1 MIQRSA
7 ETLCAS
13 LHSAEVTEAPR
24 ESQDSLVR
32 TGAAMK
38 GVLTTRL
45 SWVVAIAAGLLSG
58 TYYLVK
64 LRQECGSAPLVACA
78 KQAFSLDEQ
87 ATTPE
92 RGAGAA
98 EDVRKAAETARRI
111 AEEKRRIAEER
122 ELVFWTTVKD
132 AKSIVLLQTYL
143 DRYPNGHFA
152 ALARALIEHLEKEK
166 AASDAAARQQEQAV
180 AAEDALKLAAARQQE
195 EQRKLEAAKQADEL
209 ARAHKKLRE
218 ATEATER
225 AKAAEQAA
233 LRSAEQAKKEVEQAK
248 AARQQV
254 IRDADQRAKAVSA
267 KTPAVTPAQ
276 TDAKGPA
283 SKETAMRSEPS
294 KPGHAIRVE
303 LGKARA
309 FRSVAISK
317 DGSLIAVA
325 GDDHYVRLLSTTD
338 LKLVR
343 TLKGHRERV
352 YAVAFSPE
360 GSLLAS
366 AGWDG
371 TIKLWTLA
379 TGEVENFTSGADKFY
394 SVAFDPKVPLKY
406 VLAGDGEGF
415 VHIWDL
421 QKKARVGKPEDHDG
435 PVRAISFY
443 PDTSGTYVSM
453 GADGKLFARSWK
465 TGTKGF
471 EAHVGG
477 GFFAVYSADG
487 ATVLTAGGDKKL
499 KLWQPSEFK
508 LLKSFEG
515 HSKYVLTAALAADGR
530 TMASGGGDGVVLLW
544 DIDTGKIVQKLA
556 GHETDVES
564 VAFYRDGTRVVSV
577 SEDKTLRVWDRSTG
591 DQLAV
596 AVGFTD
602 GEYLAYSRG
611 GKYTASDGGHVHLK
625 ILENGTEYDADK
637 ERRRRLF
644 SPSGLAISSRN

>member
-45 SWVVAIAAGLLSG
+45 SWAVAIVAGVLYA
-58 TYYLVK
+58 TYYWILVQ
-64 LRQECGSAPLVACA
+64 RQCGAIPLIPCLTHAHV
-78 KQAFSLDEQ
+78 
-87 ATTPE
+87 PE
-92 RGAGAA
+92 KELASWL
-98 EDVRKAAETARRI
+98 KAR
-111 AEEKRRIAEER
+111 
-122 ELVFWTTVKD
+122 D
-132 AKSIVLLQTYL
+132 GGSPVLLQDYL
-143 DRYPNGHFA
+143 DRYPDGHFA
-152 ALARALIEHLEKEK
+152 QHARALMGQLQKEK
-166 AASDAAARQQEQAV
+166 SLRDAAARGQEQAT
-180 AAEDALKLAAARQQE
+180 AAEDARKQAAARQEAEQKKLAAAKQE
-195 EQRKLEAAKQADEL
+195 DEL
-209 ARAHKKLRE
+209 AQARKKLRE
-218 ATEATER
+218 AEKATER

-233 LRSAEQAKKEVEQAK
+233 LRAAEQSKKDADEAK
-248 AARQQV
+248 AARQQMV
-254 IRDADQRAKAVSA
+254 RDADQQKVVS
-267 KTPAVTPAQ
+267 TDPPPARTE
-276 TDAKGPA
+276 TKRPA
-283 SKETAMRSEPS
+283 SEGAGARSEPS

-317 DGSLIAVA
+317 DGALIAVA
-325 GDDHYVRLLSTTD
+325 GDDHYVRLLRAAD
-338 LKLVR
+338 LKLER
-343 TLKGHRERV
+343 TLKGHQESVR
-352 YAVAFSPE
+352 AVTFSPD
-360 GSLLAS
+360 GKMLAS

-379 TGEVENFTSGADKFY
+379 TGAVETFTSGADKFY

-406 VLAGDGEGF
+406 VLAGDGEGS

-421 QKKARVGKPEDHDG
+421 QRKARVGKPEDHEG

-443 PDTSGTYVSM
+443 PDISGTYVSIA
-453 GADGKLFARSWK
+453 GDGQLLARFWNNGKSDK
-465 TGTKGF
+465 KEF
-471 EAHVGG
+471 EAHAGG